1 MEVVGERG
9 DMAYITAV
17 WCARTGC
24 GAPGLSAAVCDYCDR
39 GGGVLPSETWVQVVG
54 ESDMIGVNN
63 TRDEPWT
70 GVSYIHPYRVC
81 T

>member
-1 MEVVGERG
+1 MSDVSPGSYEEERRMEVVGERG

-39 GGGVLPSETWVQVVG
+39 GGGCIAIRNLG
-54 ESDMIGVNN
+54 AG
-63 TRDEPWT
+63 
-70 GVSYIHPYRVC
+70 GG
-81 T
+81 